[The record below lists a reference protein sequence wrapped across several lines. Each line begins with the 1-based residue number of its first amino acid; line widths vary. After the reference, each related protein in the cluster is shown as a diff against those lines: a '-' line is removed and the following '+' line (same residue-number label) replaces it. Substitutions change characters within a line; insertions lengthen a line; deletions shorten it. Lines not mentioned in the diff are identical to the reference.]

1 MSAVKVHQT
10 LGSGAVLDVDDDR
23 VTIKLKDD
31 DSSSSSSTKDP
42 KKAKCTVYTAL
53 SSAVLNGGV
62 FSHTSSLHILNAKV
76 PPNYDGMTPDPD
88 ELLRRL
94 ATQHDLDPSS
104 TVGLLTAAS
113 MQTLRISSRNADGV
127 YVDAIVTAGIS
138 NSRSVGVDAD
148 FLGLGNNNNNNN
160 NNNTNG
166 ESPAPPGT
174 INTVVITNAEL
185 SKSALVEAHTISI
198 EAKTSACAELDIL
211 CKKSGA
217 LAQGTGT
224 DATVVVS
231 TATTG
236 GRHIDYAGKHTLFA
250 EMLGQ
255 AVKEATREA
264 LLTNIYYIYGS
275 RWQYALSKYR
285 WKLQHLLGGAR
296 PCIPPEPMMPVPSAP
311 ISVLVVGV
319 VLVLL
324 AYIMPLP
331 RSARVIL
338 AATAW
343 DRYLASVPLIVHPV
357 VLTGNLISTF
367 IKQMPKRVFADPAIG
382 FAMGCLLF
390 VSVLGTALFSAAL
403 LLYVARTGASN
414 MVQHIVTSYPNS
426 EAIASHISDFILW
439 IMEILLV
446 NSSCTLQLLCT
457 LALQMAR
464 FLERKQISQARAQ
477 LSWLCSRDP
486 STLNSSDLAAA
497 TLESLAENLSDSF
510 VAPLCWY
517 VLFGPLGALGYRV
530 ANTLDSRV
538 GYHGKYEWFGKPS
551 ARFDDIINLIP
562 ARLTALLLVA
572 AAALIKG
579 CHAVDGWRAA
589 WKDCTQCE
597 SPNAG
602 WPMSAMAGLL
612 GIILEKK
619 GEYRLGCSIVPVGK
633 EILPSPAHLR
643 RGQQV
648 AQFAGALAAAVAVLV
663 LSVAEYNS

>member
-1 MSAVKVHQT
+1 MSAVKVHQA
-10 LGSGAVLDVDDDR
+10 LGSGAVLDADDDR
-23 VTIKLKDD
+23 VIISLNNEN
-31 DSSSSSSTKDP
+31 SSSSSPTKDP
-42 KKAKCTVYTAL
+42 KKAKCAVYTAL

-62 FSHTSSLHILNAKV
+62 LSHASSLHILNAKV
-76 PPNYDGMTPDPD
+76 PPNYDGMSPDPD

-94 ATQHDLDPSS
+94 AKQHDLDPSS

-113 MQTLRISSRNADGV
+113 MKSLRIASRNADGV
-127 YVDAIVTAGIS
+127 FVDAIVTAGIS
-138 NSRSVGVDAD
+138 NARAVGVDAD
-148 FLGLGNNNNNNN
+148 FLGLGNDHKNN
-160 NNNTNG
+160 
-166 ESPAPPGT
+166 ESPPPPGT

-185 SKSALVEAHTISI
+185 SKSALVEAHAISI
-198 EAKTSACAELDIL
+198 EAKCAACTELDIL
-211 CKKSGA
+211 CVKSGTQ
-217 LAQGTGT
+217 AQGTGT

-231 TATTG
+231 TASTSR
-236 GRHIDYAGKHTLFA
+236 RHIDYAGKHTLFA

-255 AVKEATREA
+255 AVKQATREA
-264 LLTNIYYIYGS
+264 LMANIYHIYGS

-311 ISVLVVGV
+311 TPILLVGV

-338 AATAW
+338 AAVTW

-357 VLTGNLISTF
+357 VLTGNLISAF
-367 IKQMPKRVFADPAIG
+367 IKQMPKRVFANPAIG
-382 FAMGCLLF
+382 FVMGCLLF
-390 VSVLGTALFSAAL
+390 VSVLGTATSSAAL
-403 LLYVARTGASN
+403 LLYGARTGADT
-414 MVQHIVTSYPNS
+414 MAQQIATSYPNNA
-426 EAIASHISDFILW
+426 AIASNISDFILW
-439 IMEILLV
+439 ILEILLV

-464 FLERKQISQARAQ
+464 FLDRKQIPQARAQ
-477 LSWLCSRDP
+477 LSWLCSRDS
-486 STLNSSDLAAA
+486 STLSSSDLAAG

-530 ANTLDSRV
+530 ANTLDSLV

-589 WKDCTQCE
+589 WSDCTQCE

-619 GEYRLGCSIVPVGK
+619 GEYRLGSSVVPVGK
-633 EILPSPAHLR
+633 EVLPSPAHLR

-648 AQFAGALAAAVAVLV
+648 AQLAGALAAAVAVLV
-663 LSVAEYNS
+663 LSVTEY